1 MKHTWWQR
9 GETVVDT
16 LALFRAHQ
24 ALELKKIRREIRRLE
39 RIQAW
44 RRFKRWLKLA

>member
-1 MKHTWWQR
+1 VNTWWQR
-9 GETVVDT
+9 GETVVDS

-24 ALELKKIRREIRRLE
+24 AAQLKKIRREIRRLE

-44 RRFKRWLKLA
+44 RRLKRLVGLT